1 MFTISPGHQ
10 LGKDTIKI
18 AATSHAVQSIGSLL
32 LFVLAVVAVTI
43 FMLARQVFRAV
54 TEIAAAAAASFS
66 KAAGKMFVI
75 ICFSTVLII
84 GAAVTAMHSP

>member
-1 MFTISPGHQ
+1 MFTISPSHQ
-10 LGKDTIKI
+10 LGKDTITA
-18 AATSHAVQSIGSLL
+18 AATSHSVHTIASLL

-66 KAAGKMFVI
+66 KAAGKMFII
-75 ICFSTVLII
+75 ICFSTVIII
-84 GAAVTAMHSP
+84 GATVSVMH

>member
-1 MFTISPGHQ
+1 MSTLSPSHQ
-10 LGKDTIKI
+10 LGNHSIMI
-18 AATSHAVQSIGSLL
+18 AATSHAVHSIGSLL

-54 TEIAAAAAASFS
+54 AETAAAAAASFS

-84 GAAVTAMHSP
+84 GATVSLLR